1 MDKQNPDLGI
11 ANPLQ
16 LTKPCSPVVG
26 IDCQSRSLFDESK
39 MTSNTEFEAT
49 EDQSAA
55 NAYEEDF
62 M

>member
-1 MDKQNPDLGI
+1 MSGMMRKQRCLAQFVEADKNRVLLIG
-11 ANPLQ
+11 
-16 LTKPCSPVVG
+16 C
-26 IDCQSRSLFDESK
+26 CQCRSLFDESK

-49 EDQSAA
+49 KDQSAA